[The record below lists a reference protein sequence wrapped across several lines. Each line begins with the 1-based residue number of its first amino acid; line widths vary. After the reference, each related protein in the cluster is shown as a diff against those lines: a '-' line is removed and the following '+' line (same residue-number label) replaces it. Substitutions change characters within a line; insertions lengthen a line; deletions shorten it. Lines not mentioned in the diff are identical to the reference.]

1 MPGYCPCY
9 LTSRSPNKIKAT
21 KGEKLHAVKRYYDY
35 NTTHEITGKYFVLF
49 RYDAIILFKKKKK
62 RKTTK
67 NICTKNKTR
76 RKSKQTAAPSRQ
88 TNMF

>member
-9 LTSRSPNKIKAT
+9 LTSRSPNQIKAT

-35 NTTHEITGKYFVLF
+35 NTTHEITVKYFVLF
-49 RYDAIILFKKKKK
+49 RYDAIILFKKKKE
-62 RKTTK
+62 KTTR